1 MPGAFPA
8 CSCLH
13 AGHMMP
19 WRVLCVLS
27 TPEWRH
33 CAHACAQ
40 MAHPAGRRPHSP
52 AGGCALGAAAA
63 AFALL
68 APVAAV
74 LVADPGPLASFVAI
88 AVSIVTCLKL
98 ISFIHFGASK
108 RRAPAPLPD
117 PPPSRLPARS
127 ARLHSL
133 FAQHHGNTRR
143 AGALAAQ
150 QQTRALAATLQT
162 MAGCVFLDR
171 ACGRRRAEA
180 RRAAAAGQGGPPDR
194 APHGVVPGRADADLP
209 REVPARAALRAPH
222 GHVRPAR
229 HPRAFCTLAGA
240 RTCGLFA

>member
-180 RRAAAAGQGGPPDR
+180 RRAAAAGPG
-194 APHGVVPGRADADLP
+194 GRADADLP